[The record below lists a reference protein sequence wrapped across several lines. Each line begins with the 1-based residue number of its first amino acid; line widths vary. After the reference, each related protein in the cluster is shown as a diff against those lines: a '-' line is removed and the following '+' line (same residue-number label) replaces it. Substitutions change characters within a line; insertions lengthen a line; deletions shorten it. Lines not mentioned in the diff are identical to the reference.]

1 VLDLRLI
8 REQPDFVKER
18 LRTRGDNYDELIDRI
33 IALDEKR
40 RQIIREL
47 DELRHKRNVVSKEIG
62 KRMKEIKEKKE
73 TEEKRKE
80 SQEERSQQSPQT

>member
-62 KRMKEIKEKKE
+62 KIMQEKKE
-73 TEEKRKE
+73 KVGNPKSTRPEGNETFH
-80 SQEERSQQSPQT
+80 S